1 MKLLKMIGSALLVA
15 GLAACGGGGGSP
27 GATIGGGATGGG
39 DTGGATGGTSTGTP
53 TLVVTI
59 VNQSGVAVNSI
70 SVGGGFVA
78 RATLR
83 DATGAVVPD
92 KVVTFDLNGAS
103 IATLAPTT
111 ALSNTSSGVA
121 EVAIAPA
128 SISSV
133 GAATLSASAE
143 VFGVGVTG
151 RVDFSVSAASLTLSA
166 IRVGEIDLPSAG
178 NTSLATTALVGGV
191 ASAGV
196 PVNVTYRASCGRI
209 NNLES
214 TGSVTTSGDGVATAV
229 YTAVAPDGS
238 LCSGVVRVSA
248 SSPGAE
254 QPREVVLNVAAPS
267 ASALTFVSA
276 LPTQIFVAGSG
287 AVEQSIVRFR
297 VLSTTGAAMPNE
309 RVLFSLITNPG
320 GVGIGSA
327 GSTTSVDSTTDSQ
340 GVAAMSVFSGTI
352 PGPLTLRA
360 QLASNAAI
368 FAESQNLTVASGPP
382 SQQRMSL
389 SVETFNIEGANIDG
403 SRTQLTVRIADRQG
417 NAVVDGTVVNFTSES
432 GGQVTR
438 SCATARGVD
447 GLSKCS
453 VTFESQALRPA
464 DGRVSV
470 LAHTEG
476 TKEFIDAPPNNN
488 IFDPGV
494 DTLIQLGDAYRD
506 DNEDGLFTVG
516 EFRIP
521 RNVSGAACG
530 NSGAPFPSIAGSCD
544 TSLATTVRQQATIL
558 LSSSSAALT
567 DVAISREDTTVQI
580 AGVTQTI
587 SVPVAVEVR
596 IGSADYPLLPMP
608 AGTTVSM
615 TTVDSNDSDGASC
628 AISFGPTGSPIP
640 NIFPG
645 NVPTANLATR
655 HDVSLRNCRSGDVLR
670 ITVTSPSRLAT
681 QFAVRL

>member
-1 MKLLKMIGSALLVA
+1 MLLVA
-15 GLAACGGGGGSP
+15 GLAACGGGGGNP
-27 GATIGGGATGGG
+27 GSTVGGGGTGGSGGGGTGG
-39 DTGGATGGTSTGTP
+39 DTDGGALTDTP

-59 VNQSGVAVNSI
+59 VNQTGVAVNSI

-78 RATLR
+78 SATLR
-83 DATGAVVPD
+83 DATGAVVPNT
-92 KVVTFDLNGAS
+92 VVTFDLNGAS

-111 ALSNTSSGVA
+111 ALTNASSGVA

-133 GAATLSASAE
+133 GAATLSAAAE
-143 VFGVGVTG
+143 ISGVAVTG

-166 IRVGEIDLPSAG
+166 ITVGAIDLPSAG

-238 LCSGVVRVSA
+238 LCSGIVRVSA
-248 SSPGAE
+248 SSPGAA
-254 QPREVVLNVAAPS
+254 QPQEVVLNIAAPS
-267 ASALTFVSA
+267 ASAVTFVSA
-276 LPTQIFVAGSG
+276 TPAQIFVAGSG

-320 GVGIGSA
+320 GVGIGTA
-327 GSTTSVDSTTDSQ
+327 NSTTSIDSTTDSQ
-340 GVAAMSVFSGTI
+340 GVASMSVFSGTI
-352 PGPLTLRA
+352 PGPLALRA

-403 SRTQLTVRIADRQG
+403 SRTLLTVRIADRQG
-417 NAVVDGTVVNFTSES
+417 NAVVDGTVVNFTSEP

-438 SCATARGVD
+438 SCATARGAD

-453 VTFESQALRPA
+453 VTFESQAIRPA

-488 IFDPGV
+488 IFDPGT

-521 RNVSGAACG
+521 RNVSGAECA
-530 NSGAPFPSIAGSCD
+530 NAGAPFPSIAGSCD
-544 TSLATTVRQQATIL
+544 MLLATTVRQQATIL
-558 LSSSSAALT
+558 LASSSAALIN
-567 DVAISREDTTVQI
+567 VAINRVDATVQI
-580 AGVTQTI
+580 SGVTQTI
-587 SVPVAVEVR
+587 SVPVAVDVR

-608 AGTTVSM
+608 AGTTVAM
-615 TTVDSNDSDGASC
+615 TAVDSNDSDGAAC
-628 AISFGPTGSPIP
+628 TISFGPTGSPIP
-640 NIFPG
+640 NIAPG

-655 HDVSLRNCRSGDVLR
+655 HNVSLRNCRPGDDLRVTVRAPSGL
-670 ITVTSPSRLAT
+670 TT
-681 QFAVRL
+681 QFTVPL